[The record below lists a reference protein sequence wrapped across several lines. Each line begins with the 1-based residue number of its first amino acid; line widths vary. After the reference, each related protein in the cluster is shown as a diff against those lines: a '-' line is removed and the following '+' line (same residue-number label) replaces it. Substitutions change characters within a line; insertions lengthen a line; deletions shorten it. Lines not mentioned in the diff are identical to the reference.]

1 MRTLLLTLCCV
12 ILSLASLGAR
22 ADDKVLNVYCWDEY
36 LPKDVLEDFTKR
48 TGVAVTLT
56 LYDSNEAML
65 AKVSGGVVSY
75 DLVFPSEYAVRVL
88 AEKKLVRPLDKS
100 KIPNWKNLDERLL
113 DKNYD
118 PGNQYAVPYFFGTT
132 GIGYNKKAV
141 GEIDSWNAVFDPK
154 HAGKIQ
160 MLKDMRECFAAALKV
175 MGKSV
180 NEKDAAVLK
189 QAGEMLK
196 KQKPLVKSY
205 DSDSFAEELRRG
217 SVVIA
222 QGYNGQIAKLVAE
235 DPDKFGYV
243 VPKEGATVWIDNVCI
258 PAKAANPDAAHAFIN
273 YLLEPDVGA
282 RIVNAAMYASANK
295 AAKAK
300 VKPEIAA
307 NPIVYPSDE
316 VLKRCEFMEH
326 LGKAAAVESAI
337 WREIRS
343 E

>member
-1 MRTLLLTLCCV
+1 
-12 ILSLASLGAR
+12 
-22 ADDKVLNVYCWDEY
+22 VLNVYCWDEY
-36 LPKDVLEDFTKR
+36 LPKDVLDAFTAR
-48 TGVAVTLT
+48 TGVKVTLT

-65 AKVSGGVVSY
+65 AKIAGGVVSY
-75 DLVFPSEYAVRVL
+75 DLVFPSEYAVRIL
-88 AEKKLVRPLDKS
+88 AEKKLVRELDKS
-100 KIPNWKNLDERLL
+100 KLTNWKNLDERLL

-118 PGNQYAVPYFFGTT
+118 PGNKFAVPYFFGTT

-141 GEIDSWNAVFDPK
+141 GGGIDSWNALFDPK
-154 HAGKIQ
+154 YAGKIQ

-180 NEKDAAVLK
+180 NEKDPAVLR

-196 KQKPLVKSY
+196 AQKKLVKSY
-205 DSDSFAEELRRG
+205 DSDTFAEELRRG

-222 QGYNGQIAKLVAE
+222 QGYNGQLAKLVAE
-235 DPDKFGYV
+235 DPDKFAYV

-258 PAKAANPDAAHAFIN
+258 PTKAANPDAAHAFIN
-273 YLLEPDVGA
+273 YLLEPEVGA
-282 RIVNAAMYASANK
+282 KIVNTAMYASANK
-295 AAKAK
+295 AAKEK
-300 VKPEIAA
+300 VKPEIAN
-307 NPIVYPSDE
+307 NPSVYPPED

-326 LGKAAAVESAI
+326 LGKAGAIEAAI